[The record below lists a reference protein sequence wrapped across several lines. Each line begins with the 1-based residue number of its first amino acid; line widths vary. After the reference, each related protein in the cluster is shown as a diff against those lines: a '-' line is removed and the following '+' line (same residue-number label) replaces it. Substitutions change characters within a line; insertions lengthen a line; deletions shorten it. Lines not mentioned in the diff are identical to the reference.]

1 LYYGYIFDPENQKVL
16 DEVLLSVMK
25 APRSYTKEDIVEI
38 NAHGG
43 PAAVHALLELV
54 VRFGARLA
62 EPGEFTKRAFL
73 NGRIDLTQAEAVI
86 DIINARSDR
95 LLQAAAAQIRGNF
108 KRQVEAIRNYLIA
121 RLTDAEAAID
131 FPDDV
136 EDIFD
141 FQSGAAEFESN
152 VNEPLR
158 RLIQQHIEGNVFREG
173 LKVAVVG
180 RPNVGKSSLLN
191 RLVQKERA
199 IVSVI
204 PGTTRD
210 TIEETLRI
218 NGIPII
224 IADTAGMHRTDDPL
238 ETIGI
243 EKTLENVN
251 GADLVLLVIEAKGV
265 LTDEDVDIFEKIQ
278 PKPVIIVINK
288 IDLVNGDSGPEL
300 PQSWANQTK
309 VRISALYDRGIDG
322 LKQQIIESV
331 GGQKPID
338 IQETIIPTFRQK
350 LLLESSLRT
359 AETVIEEMK
368 NGTPMELIAIHLR
381 DVMDTLGEIIG
392 ATVKVDVLDNIFSQ
406 FCIGK

>member
-1 LYYGYIFDPENQKVL
+1 
-16 DEVLLSVMK
+16 
-25 APRSYTKEDIVEI
+25 VE
-38 NAHGG
+38 
-43 PAAVHALLELV
+43 
-54 VRFGARLA
+54 
-62 EPGEFTKRAFL
+62 
-73 NGRIDLTQAEAVI
+73 
-86 DIINARSDR
+86 S
-95 LLQAAAAQIRGNF
+95 IR
-108 KRQVEAIRNYLIA
+108 KYLIA

-136 EDIFD
+136 DDRFD
-141 FQSGAAEFESN
+141 FQSGVEEFRSN

-158 RLIQQHIEGNVFREG
+158 RLIQQHMEGNVFRDG

-191 RLVQKERA
+191 RLVQKDRA
-199 IVSVI
+199 IVSAI

-224 IADTAGMHRTDDPL
+224 IADTAGLHRTDDPL

-251 GADLVLLVIEAKGV
+251 GADLVLLMIEANGG

-288 IDLVNGDSGPEL
+288 IDLVNTESVPEL
-300 PQSWANQTK
+300 PQAWTNKAK
-309 VRISALYDRGIDG
+309 VRISALYGRGIDV
-322 LKQQIIESV
+322 LKQQIIATV
-331 GGQKPID
+331 GGRNPID
-338 IQETIIPTFRQK
+338 IQETIIPTLRQK
-350 LLLESSLRT
+350 LLLESSLKT
-359 AETVIEEMK
+359 AEIVIDEMK
-368 NGTPMELIAIHLR
+368 NAIPMELIAIHFR
-381 DVMDTLGEIIG
+381 DLMDTLGEIIG